1 MSYKNKTMNEILDDN
16 SYPKYDLLID
26 LLDRIRKFS
35 NALVENVN
43 DDSITFKTRDMD
55 FVKIEPEEEYIKV
68 SIDMPYERVVDLSH
82 KCDVDAFN
90 GRNGVD
96 VVSFNIY
103 NGIDV
108 QYGVSIAQQ
117 SYTYV
122 KRLKL

>member
-1 MSYKNKTMNEILDDN
+1 MSYKNKTMNEILNDN

-43 DDSITFKTRDMD
+43 EDSITFKTRDMD
-55 FVKIEPEEEYIKV
+55 FVKVEPEEEYIKV
-68 SIDMPYERVVDLSH
+68 SIDMPYDRLVDLSR
-82 KCDVDAFN
+82 KCEVDSFN

-96 VVSFNIY
+96 IVSFKIRKA
-103 NGIDV
+103 IDI